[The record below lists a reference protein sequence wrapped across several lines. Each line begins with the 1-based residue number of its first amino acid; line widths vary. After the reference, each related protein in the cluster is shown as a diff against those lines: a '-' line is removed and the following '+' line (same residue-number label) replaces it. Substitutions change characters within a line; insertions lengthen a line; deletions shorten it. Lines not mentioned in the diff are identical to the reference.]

1 MQKYKLNVTITNK
14 KYFILRSEKIR
25 QVLSE
30 GDVDLPDERVVK
42 ISNCRNVVLT
52 EGNLIADES
61 NALNQVLRILK
72 S

>member
-1 MQKYKLNVTITNK
+1 MSITNK